1 MGAGIPPF
9 DGRKHSPS
17 DDLPISKRR
26 SGAVGRFGLLASI
39 VAVSF
44 GAIVLTVVI
53 RQRLFAESRLA
64 KEVQLAK
71 EDEDVIASRRSVYSS
86 EAIPSRTT
94 FSEFLVRA
102 GFDGATIDRIV
113 RDTRPVYDLSRVHAG
128 NQVTFV
134 RSGKGELRSIHYQ
147 VDLDRVLWIS
157 KEEDGFRA
165 EIKQVPYEI
174 FVAGVKGQIEDSLFQ
189 ALEDSGEQ
197 AQLALEI
204 ADIFGWDIDFYTDP
218 RRGDTFEVVVEKKM
232 LGGEL
237 LGYGRVL
244 AAQYQNENKLHQA
257 VLFHDPQGRPAYYA
271 PDGKSMKKAFLRS
284 PLKFSTWV
292 TSGFSY
298 RRFHP
303 VLKHYRPH
311 LGIDY
316 HAPVG
321 SPVQAVADGRVVF
334 AGRNGGAGRMIHLRH
349 AMGYETYYMHLSRIR
364 VRVGQRVSQGQ
375 IIALSG
381 ATGLV
386 TGPHLDF
393 RVKQHGRFRN
403 FLALK
408 LPPAQSVARAD
419 WPEFVAARAPLLQ
432 ELASLHLTQSEH
444 TESAALASTPAGS
457 GKGK

>member
-1 MGAGIPPF
+1 MGIGIGPSS
-9 DGRKHSPS
+9 GRGHNSTPGSPKS
-17 DDLPISKRR
+17 RPR
-26 SGAVGRFGLLASI
+26 STGIGRFGLLSCIA
-39 VAVSF
+39 AVSL
-44 GAIVLTVVI
+44 GAIVLGVVI
-53 RQRLFAESRLA
+53 RQRLHAESRLA
-64 KEVQLAK
+64 NQAQLARQ
-71 EDEDVIASRRSVYSS
+71 DVDIIASRRSVYSP
-86 EAIPSRTT
+86 ETIPSRTT
-94 FSEFLVRA
+94 FSEFLSGA
-102 GFDGATIDRIV
+102 GFDGTTIDRII
-113 RDTRPVYDLSRVHAG
+113 RDARPVYDLSRVRAG

-134 RSGKGELRSIHYQ
+134 RSGKGEFRAIHYQ
-147 VDLDRVLWIS
+147 IDLDRVLWVT
-157 KEEDGFRA
+157 KEKEGFRA
-165 EIKQVPYEI
+165 EIKPVPYEI
-174 FVAGVKGQIEDSLFQ
+174 FVAGVKGRIEDSLFQ

-218 RRGDTFEVVVEKKM
+218 RQGDTFEVVVEKKM

-292 TSGFSY
+292 TSGFS
-298 RRFHP
+298 RSRFHP
-303 VLKHYRPH
+303 VLKRYRPH

-334 AGRNGGAGRMIHLRH
+334 AGRKGEAGKMVHLRH

-364 VRVGQRVSQGQ
+364 VRVGQRVGQGQ
-375 IIALSG
+375 IIALTG

-393 RVKQHGRFRN
+393 RVQQHGGFRN

-408 LPPAQSVARAD
+408 LPPAQSVTQAD
-419 WPEFVAARAPLLQ
+419 WAEFVSARAPLLD

-444 TESAALASTPAGS
+444 TESAALTSPQTGI